1 MRGEPVGERE
11 DLLDALWARVLAIPE
26 EGFDQVMADEAL
38 AEAERLAALVKAD
51 RDDVKARYCLGW
63 IHLSRF
69 PGLPEEEGR
78 IALAEAV
85 SMFVPCFLKGATPD
99 LPAVSLPE
107 SVMPRVLISAALHTA
122 VLAQESKEAAD
133 PDGLATAA
141 AHWKLIVDATPPD
154 DHERPSYLNHLGTTL
169 AGLYRLNEDPDT
181 LDAAIDAFER
191 ASAVMAA
198 DDPERAVPL
207 GNLRDALRLRYART
221 TAAADLDASVEAARR
236 AADVPLSSET
246 GDRNRARLADQLRGL
261 ADMFQKNAEGEGE
274 DDTSEVYRELGRQF
288 RQKAA
293 DLGSDDD
300 LRGARRWESYAS
312 ASEYRFDLR
321 SDLESLDAAI
331 SAYERAL
338 ERTATGEDERAE
350 LMNSLAVALT
360 KRFLQTSVPADQAR
374 YTELIRQ
381 SLATTTDA
389 VDAAR
394 YRGNLAVALLV
405 TSAQRSDL
413 EGVDTAV
420 DMARRALA
428 DLPPGHPAE
437 ADVRSG
443 LSLGLRFRSQLI
455 QSLADAQEAVEL
467 GQASATASEDLPKQ
481 AQRVANLA
489 FSQTLLAQ
497 RTLQPAGLD
506 PAISVGRAAVAAC
519 PEGDPTRF
527 LLLGH
532 LAQLLLMRYRAE
544 GRPADLEEAIG
555 TGRLALAAVSAS
567 PRHGELGS
575 ALLNLGIAL
584 QTRFEQ
590 ESDPAD
596 LDQAIECFRKGRSSL
611 PIPALQVACMALLAS
626 ALETRGTRADR
637 ASAVRLLTA
646 AAEGEEFPPTARIM
660 AAREGA
666 RLQAASSRPAASD
679 LLRGAVLLLPR
690 VVPRRL
696 ERDDQQYAIGQ
707 FDGLAADA
715 AALTLADRTL
725 PPGKRAVRALRLLE
739 AGRAVLL
746 SQALE
751 TRTDLTEL
759 GSEHRELADRYVAL
773 CTELERGSGAAADR
787 TARAFAELQEQ
798 IRALPGFASFGLPTR
813 GEDLVAQARGGHL
826 VVFNVSRYRC
836 DALVVTPK
844 GVRTVRLRGLTYDAV
859 TRMVDVFQQALRDCT
874 DENSDPRTAQSVLA
888 RILRYLHHRA
898 TFPALAA
905 LGHDRVPRK
914 GLPLPRVWWAPGGR
928 LGQLPIHAAGYHG
941 VTPGRYRWAVM
952 DRVISSYTPTIGALQ
967 HARQRAARAPSLPDR
982 ALVVALA
989 TTPGLPGT
997 ARLAA
1002 VAKEAAL
1009 VRGLLPDPVLLCE
1022 PGLFTGPSAGAA
1034 DLPTTTNV
1042 LENLPGCTI
1051 SHFVCHGTSDP
1062 ADPSRSRLI
1071 LQDPDTPLTVS
1082 ALAPVDIGNAR
1093 LAYLSACSTAAT
1105 AGTDLLD
1112 ESIHLTSA
1120 FQLAGFPHVIGNLW
1134 EASDGVAQRI
1144 AERFYAGITTGD
1156 GPDPGRS
1163 AASLHNAVQEIRS
1176 DNPDHPFLWAGYL
1189 HAGA

>member
-11 DLLDALWARVLAIPE
+11 DLLDALWARLSAIPE

-38 AEAERLAALVKAD
+38 AEAERLAGLVKAD

-63 IHLSRF
+63 IYFSRF

-99 LPAVSLPE
+99 LPAASLPE
-107 SVMPRVLISAALHTA
+107 PVMPRVLISAALHTA
-122 VLAQESKEAAD
+122 VLALESKEAAD

-169 AGLYRLNEDPDT
+169 AGLYRLNKDPDT

-236 AADVPLSSET
+236 AADVPLSSDT
-246 GDRNRARLADQLRGL
+246 GDRNRARLADQLRAL
-261 ADMFQKNAEGEGE
+261 ADMFQNDAEGE
-274 DDTSEVYRELGRQF
+274 DDTAAVYRKLGRQF

-312 ASEYRFDLR
+312 ALEYRFDRR

-331 SAYERAL
+331 RAYERAL
-338 ERTATGEDERAE
+338 EGTATGEDERAE

-389 VDAAR
+389 VEAAR

-405 TSAQRSDL
+405 TSAQRGDL
-413 EGVDTAV
+413 EEVDTAV

-437 ADVRSG
+437 ADVRSC

-467 GQASATASEDLPKQ
+467 GQASATASEDLPQQ

-532 LAQLLLMRYRAE
+532 LAQLLMMRYRAE
-544 GRPADLEEAIG
+544 EQPADLEDAIG
-555 TGRLALAAVSAS
+555 TGRRALAAVSAS

-584 QTRFEQ
+584 QARFEQ

-596 LDQAIECFRKGRSSL
+596 LDQAIECFRRGRSSL

-626 ALETRGTRADR
+626 ALETRGTRVDR

-666 RLQAASSRPAASD
+666 RLQAASSRPVASD
-679 LLRGAVLLLPR
+679 LLREAVLLLPR

-696 ERDDQQYAIGQ
+696 ERDDQQYAISQ

-773 CTELERGSGAAADR
+773 CTELERGSGTAADR
-787 TARAFAELQEQ
+787 TARAFAELQQQ

-859 TRMVDVFQQALRDCT
+859 TRMADVFQQALRDCT

-888 RILRYLHHRA
+888 RILRHLHHRA
-898 TFPALAA
+898 THPALAA
-905 LGHDRVPRK
+905 LGHVGVPRK

-1022 PGLFTGPSAGAA
+1022 PGLFTGSSAGAA

-1062 ADPSRSRLI
+1062 ANPSRSRLI

-1105 AGTDLLD
+1105 AGTELLD

-1144 AERFYAGITTGD
+1144 AERFYAGITTRD

>member
-11 DLLDALWARVLAIPE
+11 DVLDALWARLSAIPE

-51 RDDVKARYCLGW
+51 RDDVEARYCLGW
-63 IHLSRF
+63 LYFCRF
-69 PGLPEEEGR
+69 PGLSEEEGR

-85 SMFVPCFLKGATPD
+85 SMFVPCFLKGAPPD
-99 LPAVSLPE
+99 LPAASLPE
-107 SVMPRVLISAALHTA
+107 PVMPRVLISAALHTA
-122 VLAQESKEAAD
+122 VLALESKEAAD

-154 DHERPSYLNHLGTTL
+154 DDERPSYLNHLGTTL

-246 GDRNRARLADQLRGL
+246 GDRNRARLADQLRDL
-261 ADMFQKNAEGEGE
+261 ADMFQNDAEGE
-274 DDTSEVYRELGRQF
+274 DDTSEVYRKLGRQF
-288 RQKAA
+288 RQTAA

-312 ASEYRFDLR
+312 ALEYRFDLR
-321 SDLESLDAAI
+321 TDLESLDTAI

-338 ERTATGEDERAE
+338 EGTATGEDERAE

-389 VDAAR
+389 VEAAR
-394 YRGNLAVALLV
+394 YRGNLAVALLA
-405 TSAQRSDL
+405 TSAQRGDL
-413 EGVDTAV
+413 EEVDTAV

-467 GQASATASEDLPKQ
+467 GQASATASEDLPQQ

-532 LAQLLLMRYRAE
+532 LAQLLMMRYRAE
-544 GRPADLEEAIG
+544 GRPADLEDAIG
-555 TGRLALAAVSAS
+555 TGHLALAAVSAS

-584 QTRFEQ
+584 QARFEQ

-596 LDQAIECFRKGRSSL
+596 LDQAIECFRRGRSSL

-696 ERDDQQYAIGQ
+696 ERDDQQYAISQ

-773 CTELERGSGAAADR
+773 CTELERGSGTAADR

-888 RILRYLHHRA
+888 RILRHLHHRA
-898 TFPALAA
+898 THPALAA
-905 LGHDRVPRK
+905 LGHDGVPRK
-914 GLPLPRVWWAPGGR
+914 GLPLARVWWAPGGR

-1022 PGLFTGPSAGAA
+1022 PGLFTGSSAGAA

-1062 ADPSRSRLI
+1062 ANPSRSRLI

-1105 AGTDLLD
+1105 AGTELLD

-1144 AERFYAGITTGD
+1144 AERFYAGITTRE